1 MSVLCISPDLTVSH
15 VVDNAAACASFGNYY
30 IAQLASEFTQPT
42 LQDIFV
48 IPLAADLQT
57 MWLTGFGTPVIAYLT
72 AWGIGILINMFKTRN
87 S

>member
-15 VVDNAAACASFGNYY
+15 VVDNAAACSSYGNFYL
-30 IAQLASEFTQPT
+30 AQLASDFSQPT

-48 IPLAADLQT
+48 IPLASDLQS
-57 MWLTGFGTPVIAYLT
+57 MWLAGFGTPVIAYLT
-72 AWGIGILINMFKTRN
+72 AWGMGILINMFQSRN